1 MDIYTL
7 NLTGLLA
14 LCTGLFLTQRQ
25 PSSSPFPSPSSKPKS
40 KSNPL
45 QSHPQLPF
53 FLVYALVMSSDWL
66 QGPFLY
72 SLYHDEH
79 RLPASF
85 VSTLFTTGFLSGAI
99 SGSLI
104 GRLADR
110 HGRKSACLAF
120 CAVYALSC
128 VLTTVPD
135 KAVLFLGRVLGGVG
149 TSLLFSVFESW
160 MVSDFRARALGGRGV
175 DLSRTFGLMSTVNS
189 VVAIACGVGSEWLV
203 GWAGTRKAPFWASV
217 VCCGLAGV
225 VIWASWVSLVSDVV
239 HFCLF
244 TGIRFSFLYP
254 AGSGYLLFYFRYLP
268 PFLLPLY
275 LDPAFTFPYT
285 RNTLF
290 PLLLSSLS
298 RRSH

>member
-14 LCTGLFLTQRQ
+14 LCTGLFLAQRQ
-25 PSSSPFPSPSSKPKS
+25 PSPSISSKPKS
-40 KSNPL
+40 TSPSP
-45 QSHPQLPF
+45 QSHPQIPF

-110 HGRKSACLAF
+110 HGRKAACLAF

-160 MVSDFRARALGGRGV
+160 MVSDFKARGLGEKGV

-203 GWAGTRKAPFWASV
+203 GRTGTRKAPFWASV

-225 VIWASWVSLVSDVV
+225 VIWASWVSFVSVV
-239 HFCLF
+239 FSLLHLLQDWASFLRS
-244 TGIRFSFLYP
+244 GGSGYSFLY
-254 AGSGYLLFYFRYLP
+254 SLFLVS
-268 PFLLPLY
+268 FLLPFYLVPVFALLY
-275 LDPAFTFPYT
+275 AHNTSYPHAF
-285 RNTLF
+285 
-290 PLLLSSLS
+290 
-298 RRSH
+298 